1 MSFITS
7 SSSSLSSPLLSP
19 SSLPPLFSIPSSFL
33 IPHFSFFSSPLFY
46 SFLHFSTSALPLLYP
61 PSLSP
66 PSPLP
71 SLSLP
76 SLSST
81 LPYSSLCSYCLPQGP
96 SLLTLTEQV
105 HIALDVAKGCRYLE
119 QQHFI
124 HRDIAARNC
133 LVSSKGADRVVK
145 IGGVLWKLMM
155 IKHN

>member
-7 SSSSLSSPLLSP
+7 SSSSLSPPLLSP
-19 SSLPPLFSIPSSFL
+19 SSLPPVFNPSFL
-33 IPHFSFFSSPLFY
+33 FNPSLFILLLPSVLFFS
-46 SFLHFSTSALPLLYP
+46 PLLN
-61 PSLSP
+61 LCP